1 MTNREREYRTLSFQ
15 KPDKGAVEETFYPW
29 VLTANRFKEEGI
41 PPMIAEGARDITNDI
56 VGNARNQSEKYFP
69 VNWGEGVMEYETYLG
84 FDPIRRIHFVLPF
97 RRFEEKILEE
107 HPDYIIK
114 QDIYGRQIYHKKGSD
129 VELEHK
135 AVISSWNDW
144 EKLKVHAAKELDTYF
159 TETAIEKAYA
169 PLKAGHDKGDYSI
182 RLNLEG
188 FFWVPR
194 ELLGIEKRP

>member
-144 EKLKVHAAKELDTYF
+144 EKLKVHARKG
-159 TETAIEKAYA
+159 
-169 PLKAGHDKGDYSI
+169 AGYILYRDGH
-182 RLNLEG
+182 
-188 FFWVPR
+188 R
-194 ELLGIEKRP
+194 ESLCPVESGT